1 MKKITGWVL
10 KIEKGYR
17 EISFQFT
24 EIDDAQGFLR
34 DWVGHKVR
42 TDKYDDGDRDKYTI
56 APVFEGEDQDDH
68 SED

>member
-42 TDKYDDGDRDKYTI
+42 TDKYDDGDRDEYTI